1 MTAPRGFALLP
12 PQARRALASKGGRS
26 RSPLR
31 FKLPAGEAARA
42 AGRLGGLASAE
53 TRRAAAMTDEPVRVR
68 VTGGA
73 WAGRAGVLVR
83 RNGSAV
89 TVRLGGPGAAVVN
102 PRAKFV
108 EVVA

>member
-1 MTAPRGFALLP
+1 
-12 PQARRALASKGGRS
+12 
-26 RSPLR
+26 
-31 FKLPAGEAARA
+31 
-42 AGRLGGLASAE
+42 
-53 TRRAAAMTDEPVRVR
+53 MTDEPVRVR